1 LGETLADGLGLA
13 GLGAVAVAQAAG
25 PQAGVQLGQVADLR
39 HRRRPVAL
47 QVPHAVL
54 HTRLLLRPTHPAK
67 QRLESIVTDQGL
79 VALVEAARTAGQ
91 QVSRHCL
98 GVVPP
103 QLARHAAEER
113 ESLDQAVQDGLGALR
128 R

>member
-39 HRRRPVAL
+39 HRRRPVA
-47 QVPHAVL
+47 HAVL